1 MAYRIRP
8 DADFTEAFR
17 SVATR
22 QLEHA
27 ITVLRK
33 RPDGAHEAIHSF
45 RKNLKRLRS
54 LYRLVAREI
63 PDFQAQENARLRDAA
78 NSLSAIRDATAL
90 IGTAQYLQHAAR
102 GNDPIG

>member
-17 SVATR
+17 SVATK

-27 ITVLRK
+27 VTVLGE

-54 LYRLVAREI
+54 LYRLVARET
-63 PDFQAQENARLRDAA
+63 PDFQ
-78 NSLSAIRDATAL
+78 
-90 IGTAQYLQHAAR
+90 
-102 GNDPIG
+102 